1 MAFRGEMCQIG
12 RYLPLGVNARSQTLR
27 RRRCRAG
34 SRVIWTDDLASLV
47 ETWSYQVDLGHLERG
62 P

>member
-1 MAFRGEMCQIG
+1 MCQIG

-27 RRRCRAG
+27 QRRCRAG
-34 SRVIWTDDLASLV
+34 PRVMWTDDLASLV